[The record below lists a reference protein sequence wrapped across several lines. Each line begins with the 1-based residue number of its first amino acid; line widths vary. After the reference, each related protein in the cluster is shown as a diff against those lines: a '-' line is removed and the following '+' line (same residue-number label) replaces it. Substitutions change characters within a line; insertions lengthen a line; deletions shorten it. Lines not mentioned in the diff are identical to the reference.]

1 VVSVFRSEN
10 AKEVPHAM
18 TSTLST
24 IQIRIARR
32 DEQAS
37 LLRLAALDS
46 APAPRGDVL
55 VAIVDGEL
63 LAGRALDSDRVI
75 ADPFRPTAD
84 LVELLRTRAQLMGD
98 RGSAI
103 GRKRLSLR
111 RLTSTI
117 ALAR

>member
-1 VVSVFRSEN
+1 
-10 AKEVPHAM
+10 M
-18 TSTLST
+18 QTTTTLPT
-24 IQIRIARR
+24 IQIRVARPG
-32 DEQAS
+32 DEAT

-55 VAIVDGEL
+55 VALIDGEI
-63 LAGRALDSDRVI
+63 LAALALDSGHAI

-84 LVELLRTRAQLMGD
+84 LVELLRTRAHLMGD
-98 RGSAI
+98 RGSET

-111 RLTSTI
+111 RFASPL